1 MRKLV
6 TTALALCAICTY
18 SYGQMRQ
25 PVQRH
30 QSDEEKLLRSMHKN
44 ITSEKLYD
52 YVKHLSD
59 STIYQ
64 GRLAGSEGMNRAA
77 KWAQDKFKE
86 WGLEV
91 LEGAPGFIQE
101 YPHPCVEIGY
111 GSYMKILFPVEKA
124 GKQKSKESVYLEK
137 SYPWADGWFAGGTS
151 GNGEITAD
159 VVYVG
164 YGVTAPELGYDDY
177 AGIDVK
183 GKIVLLE
190 GETPNTSRNDDTLR
204 MWYPYTLHQHKV
216 ANAVK
221 HGAAGMLYKWVPGPN
236 NGYDPNFIYAY
247 VTTPVVND
255 IFLGTG
261 KTYQEVIK
269 GIRKEK
275 KPASFAT
282 GKKAT
287 IKMNATYN
295 PKATGKNVIG
305 YIKGS
310 DPILCNEYVIVSGHM
325 DHLGMIPYHI
335 AGANDNNSA
344 TAALMGVA
352 EALAKSGVRAKRSII
367 FMNLD
372 GEEAGLTGSTY
383 YTQHP
388 LVPKEKVKLIMN
400 LEQCGIGDNMSISIG
415 YQTPEIKKYFEQAN
429 EKYIHRP
436 LSTGTSRHV
445 TRPRTDGAVFMKAG
459 YPAGDFGT
467 GGGAPSYYHHPK
479 DDWNTMNG
487 ETLEDAAKMVLWTLI
502 TAANE

>member
-1 MRKLV
+1 MKTLFLTSLV
-6 TTALALCAICTY
+6 LFCCTVC
-18 SYGQMRQ
+18 YGQ
-25 PVQRH
+25 QRGSS
-30 QSDEEKLLRSMHKN
+30 QKMSDTDKLLRSMHKN
-44 ITSEKLYD
+44 ITSEKLYG

-64 GRLAGSEGMNRAA
+64 GRLAGSEGMNRAV
-77 KWAQDKFKE
+77 KWAQSLFKE

-91 LEGAPGFIQE
+91 LPGAPDFIQQ
-101 YPHPCVEIGY
+101 YPHPCVEVGY
-111 GSYMKILFPVEKA
+111 GSYMKILFPVEKT
-124 GKQKSKESVYLEK
+124 GKRKGESVYLEK

-151 GNGEITAD
+151 GNGEVTAD

-183 GKIVLLE
+183 GKIVLME
-190 GETPNTSRNDDTLR
+190 GETPNTSRNEDTLK

-216 ANAVK
+216 ENAVK
-221 HGAAGMLYKWVPGPN
+221 HGASGMLYKWVPGPN
-236 NGYDPNFIYAY
+236 NLYDPGFVYAY
-247 VTTPVVND
+247 VTEMVVND

-261 KTYQEVIK
+261 KKYRETVRAIK
-269 GIRKEK
+269 KDK

-282 GKKAT
+282 GKKAV
-287 IKMNATYN
+287 IKMNTVYN
-295 PKATGKNVIG
+295 PDATGKNVVG

-310 DPILCNEYVIVSGHM
+310 DPVLCNEYVIVSGHL

-344 TAALMGVA
+344 TAALMGAA
-352 EALAKSGVRAKRSII
+352 EALAKSGVRPKRSVI

-383 YTQHP
+383 YINNP
-388 LVPKEKVKLIMN
+388 LVPKESVKLIMN
-400 LEQCGIGDNMSISIG
+400 LEQCGVGDNMSVSIG
-415 YQTPEIKKYFEQAN
+415 HGTPDIKKYFIDAN
-429 EKYIHRP
+429 NKYIHRP
-436 LSTGTSRHV
+436 LNTGTTRHI
-445 TRPRTDGAVFMKAG
+445 TRPRTDGAMFMKAG
-459 YPAGDFGT
+459 YPVGDFRT
-467 GGGAPSYYHHPK
+467 GGGAPGYYHHPK

-487 ETLEDAAKMVLWTLI
+487 ETLEDASKMILWTLV